1 METSPL
7 PAKSSLACHA
17 YCDKGRAA
25 SVYNGHFRGPV
36 TFTPIAERLAV
47 ELSVPG
53 FFFDLLLS
61 RLRFEHPA
69 EGLRGQRSNP
79 LYHRRNH
86 DINDEVIV
94 MGTLYTK
101 YHVQEVYAD

>member
-1 METSPL
+1 MTLS
-7 PAKSSLACHA
+7 
-17 YCDKGRAA
+17 
-25 SVYNGHFRGPV
+25 
-36 TFTPIAERLAV
+36 PIAERLAV
-47 ELSVPG
+47 ELSVPV
-53 FFFDLLLS
+53 FFDLLLS